1 MFRFG
6 FASNTVL
13 HFLQFTLQTLRY
25 KGEMMRINECSIGIS
40 RLKWNVIK
48 SYEGLL
54 GDTTKFPDDEA
65 VGQVKSLSP
74 SPFRP

>member
-1 MFRFG
+1 
-6 FASNTVL
+6 
-13 HFLQFTLQTLRY
+13 
-25 KGEMMRINECSIGIS
+25 MRINECSIGIS

-65 VGQVKSLSP
+65 AGLNKSLIP
-74 SPFRP
+74 SV

>member
-1 MFRFG
+1 
-6 FASNTVL
+6 
-13 HFLQFTLQTLRY
+13 
-25 KGEMMRINECSIGIS
+25 MRINECSIGIS

-65 VGQVKSLSP
+65 VRQIKEQKVQ
-74 SPFRP
+74 